1 MCANM
6 QSKYITSNKIPHNKS
21 GIIREIKG
29 DINFVSRLREM
40 GFGESMT
47 ITKFS
52 DDAYHCIILN
62 LKGKKIWLT
71 ENAAECILVELV

>member
-1 MCANM
+1 M
-6 QSKYITSNKIPHNKS
+6 QTKYITSNKIPCKKS

-29 DINFVSRLREM
+29 EISFIARLREM

-52 DDAYHCIILN
+52 DDANRCVILN
-62 LKGKKIWLT
+62 LKGAKIWLT
-71 ENAAECILVELV
+71 DNAAECIFVELV